1 MKETSTTYARIV
13 LILLAINMA
22 FTGYAVYRLSDSQQ
36 AQIDSINGIE
46 TPTRQQHS
54 RVNAPPV
61 TVHDTSPEVDSNS
74 TATPAVLPIVTS
86 DE

>member
-22 FTGYAVYRLSDSQQ
+22 FTGYAVYRLSESQQ
-36 AQIDSINGIE
+36 AQIDSVNGVEI
-46 TPTRQQHS
+46 PQQHS

-61 TVHDTSPEVDSNS
+61 TVHDTSPEVDSTS
-74 TATPAVLPIVTS
+74 TATPAALPIVLG

>member
-22 FTGYAVYRLSDSQQ
+22 FTGYAVYRLSESQQ
-36 AQIDSINGIE
+36 AQIDSVNGVEI
-46 TPTRQQHS
+46 PQQHS

-61 TVHDTSPEVDSNS
+61 TVHDTSPEEVDSNS